1 MKKCMI
7 YVLLSLIGVPTI
19 QAQML
24 TYEEMVKKITVYM
37 PEMNIKDFR
46 VALAWTTKVPM
57 YLMLNRKSKTM
68 EAIISYSRYPPL
80 QKPGME
86 RDISNTTISFLCGMV
101 IFLPIYMN
109 ERGKKEDSHINNMS
123 QL

>member
-37 PEMNIKDFR
+37 PEMNIKDSVF
-46 VALAWTTKVPM
+46 LQEID
-57 YLMLNRKSKTM
+57 SK
-68 EAIISYSRYPPL
+68 
-80 QKPGME
+80 
-86 RDISNTTISFLCGMV
+86 
-101 IFLPIYMN
+101 IFN
-109 ERGKKEDSHINNMS
+109 SG
-123 QL
+123 

>member
-24 TYEEMVKKITVYM
+24 TYEEIVKKITVYM
-37 PEMNIKDFR
+37 PEMNIKDSVF
-46 VALAWTTKVPM
+46 LQEID
-57 YLMLNRKSKTM
+57 SKIFM
-68 EAIISYSRYPPL
+68 EAIISYSRYLPL
-80 QKPGME
+80 QEPGRG

-101 IFLPIYMN
+101 TFLPIYMN
-109 ERGKKEDSHINNMS
+109 ERGKKENSLINNMS
-123 QL
+123 PL

>member
-19 QAQML
+19 QAQLL

-37 PEMNIKDFR
+37 PEMNIKDSVF
-46 VALAWTTKVPM
+46 LQEID
-57 YLMLNRKSKTM
+57 SKIFNSGC
-68 EAIISYSRYPPL
+68 ACLDY
-80 QKPGME
+80 
-86 RDISNTTISFLCGMV
+86 ISNTTISFLFGMG
-101 IFLPIYMN
+101 IFLHIYMN
-109 ERGKKEDSHINNMS
+109 ERGKKENSLINNMS